1 MAEHE
6 NGSNYS
12 VVLDFVAVEED
23 PSLGY
28 TFRAVNI
35 FYALSVPDRTV
46 FVVTSLGTVITLRFK
61 FIT

>member
-23 PSLGY
+23 PSFGY
-28 TFRAVNI
+28 IFRAVNI
-35 FYALSVPDRTV
+35 FCALSVPDRTV
-46 FVVTSLGTVITLRFK
+46 FVVTSLDTVITLRFK